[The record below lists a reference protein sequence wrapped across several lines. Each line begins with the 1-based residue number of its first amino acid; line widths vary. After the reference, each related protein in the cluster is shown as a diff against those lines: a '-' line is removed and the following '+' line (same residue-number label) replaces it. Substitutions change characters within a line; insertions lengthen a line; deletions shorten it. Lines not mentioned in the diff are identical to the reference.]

1 MADLLP
7 GNATAQERAL
17 AAAASRAAGVPVPIR
32 DLWSPETCPP
42 TLLPWLAWAFSV
54 DDWSPS
60 WTEAQKR
67 ATIRA
72 AIDVHR
78 RKGTRNAVETAL
90 SALNLQLQITEWL
103 DRDPPGAPYTFA
115 VSITSDVDAPAG
127 SRRDL
132 RAVLSIIDRT
142 KSLRSHITAAQVITG
157 GDARLSA
164 GAAPALGHDLRL
176 EYGGSVEPDW
186 IARIHAAA
194 APLVASVLT
203 VGYGGPV
210 AA

>member
-132 RAVLSIIDRT
+132 RSVLSIIDRT
-142 KSLRSHITAAQVITG
+142 KSLRAHLTGVEIATGGNTRLTAA
-157 GDARLSA
+157 A
-164 GAAPALGHDLRL
+164 GVSSGHDILL
-176 EYGGSVEPDW
+176 DYGGRVEPAW
-186 IARIHAAA
+186 VTRTWRAA